1 MNEYLTYSDVN
12 IVPKYSEI
20 SSRSNVD
27 ISTELCG
34 YELDIPVI
42 ASPMESVMGIH
53 MFRVLNKNGATGA
66 FHRFGDQNLPGS
78 IYSDSPI
85 IPSIGVDKEPPEF
98 AQYIDTVLIDVA
110 HGHHQKVKW
119 TIEHLN
125 DYQPTLDIIAGN
137 VATPEAAISLIKWG
151 ADAIRVG
158 VGGGCFASGTRILMA
173 NGTYKNIEDVE
184 PGERVIN
191 KNGNPVEVKKRIYSG
206 KKRVLKYNHSN
217 FYKSTRA
224 TPDHKHWVGDY
235 SSCITTQKSQGYKE
249 ALNRPTKNGEN
260 KVKWRKIGNTENC
273 VLLSPNNINFDLR
286 EDFEVNIKNYYNR
299 DSKNKYATLK
309 PNYNTGYI
317 FGTYLGDG
325 YSRSVKTS
333 TREKENYE
341 NTITGCYWSFGPNQN
356 YLAEKLKSCLIKEFP
371 NSSVKIETPKERKDN
386 IHRIYLSSSGFA
398 RFTSKVFFSENERYL
413 PEEFLVS
420 DKDYL
425 KGLYDGLV
433 DSDGSIRDNTENES
447 YRFYNTSKKLI
458 ELFNI
463 LTYLVEDHFPYS
475 TKREKTIGGLE
486 GASVDKL
493 KDPFVSSSLSKPKRR
508 IVRDTYQVSP
518 LEQINSSNT
527 EKVKTW
533 DLWVDDETHSF
544 VANNVIVHNS
554 VCTTRVKT
562 GVGVPMISCI
572 QDITNTLDK
581 YKREQNSNIFYS
593 GDSAWINDADL
604 DVPVIADGGMKT
616 PGDIAKAL
624 AAGADAVML
633 GSMLA
638 GTDEAPGEIIE
649 VDGQKMK
656 KYYGSASKEQKGNNN
671 YVEGVSELV
680 PYKGSVVDILDD
692 IKDGLQSAF
701 SYVGASNLEEFHE
714 NAELIQVSQN
724 GHKEGTAHI

>member
-1 MNEYLTYSDVN
+1 MTDKYLTYNDVN

-137 VATPEAAISLIKWG
+137 VATPEAVIDLIKWG

-158 VGGGCFASGTRILMA
+158 IGGG
-173 NGTYKNIEDVE
+173 
-184 PGERVIN
+184 
-191 KNGNPVEVKKRIYSG
+191 
-206 KKRVLKYNHSN
+206 
-217 FYKSTRA
+217 
-224 TPDHKHWVGDY
+224 
-235 SSCITTQKSQGYKE
+235 SS
-249 ALNRPTKNGEN
+249 
-260 KVKWRKIGNTENC
+260 
-273 VLLSPNNINFDLR
+273 
-286 EDFEVNIKNYYNR
+286 
-299 DSKNKYATLK
+299 
-309 PNYNTGYI
+309 
-317 FGTYLGDG
+317 
-325 YSRSVKTS
+325 
-333 TREKENYE
+333 
-341 NTITGCYWSFGPNQN
+341 
-356 YLAEKLKSCLIKEFP
+356 
-371 NSSVKIETPKERKDN
+371 
-386 IHRIYLSSSGFA
+386 
-398 RFTSKVFFSENERYL
+398 
-413 PEEFLVS
+413 
-420 DKDYL
+420 
-425 KGLYDGLV
+425 
-433 DSDGSIRDNTENES
+433 
-447 YRFYNTSKKLI
+447 
-458 ELFNI
+458 
-463 LTYLVEDHFPYS
+463 
-475 TKREKTIGGLE
+475 
-486 GASVDKL
+486 
-493 KDPFVSSSLSKPKRR
+493 
-508 IVRDTYQVSP
+508 
-518 LEQINSSNT
+518 
-527 EKVKTW
+527 
-533 DLWVDDETHSF
+533 
-544 VANNVIVHNS
+544 
-554 VCTTRVKT
+554 CTTRQKT

-593 GDSAWINDADL
+593 GNSAWINDADL

-656 KYYGSASKEQKGNNN
+656 KYYGSASREQKGNNN

-692 IKDGLQSAF
+692 IKDGLQSSF
-701 SYVGASNLEEFHE
+701 SYVGASNLEEFHN